1 MPPLAG
7 RLLGDSA
14 PSGYMSTATRPAPA
28 TPRTLLGRMM
38 TPLPPDV
45 LPEAHELA
53 DPGPQATETVVLALA
68 NARALELGFDPQ
80 HYPSELLPALRPI
93 DDLFLDDEGI
103 EERHSL
109 RAVNYAPLPPPQP
122 SHGEFGV
129 ATAGGDLTVY
139 VDVASRRVVAVWL
152 GE

>member
-1 MPPLAG
+1 
-7 RLLGDSA
+7 
-14 PSGYMSTATRPAPA
+14 
-28 TPRTLLGRMM
+28 M
-38 TPLPPDV
+38 TD
-45 LPEAHELA
+45 PE
-53 DPGPQATETVVLALA
+53 PQATETEVLALA

-80 HYPSELLPALRPI
+80 DYPSELLPALRSI
-93 DDLFLDDEGI
+93 DDLFLDDQGI

-109 RAVNYAPLPPPQP
+109 RAVNYPPLPPPQP
-122 SHGEFGV
+122 SHGEYEL